1 MQPQSLDRTG
11 SKRWRDSIRKS
22 NGKFF
27 PTIPGDSTGFKKKVS
42 ETFYLL
48 TVLWFVS
55 MCDCET

>member
-48 TVLWFVS
+48 TVL
-55 MCDCET
+55 